1 MTSAVSEP
9 MTQSSA
15 STNDLRMAM
24 IAGAGVTLSIAALLA
39 RLAGVL
45 PAGPATLIVFIGA
58 AIGLK
63 VAFSYAAKSASAV
76 SRARVLGLV
85 STVGLTISGVTMLGA
100 LPHLTKT
107 GGIGTFTMDLVAQLW
122 ALAVLAVAAGSVRTL
137 GWRTF
142 VSAGM
147 AGFLAMTA
155 LAVTVGRPV
164 VTALGP
170 SSLFA
175 HAVWVPVTEELC
187 KAIPVIFVVIVA
199 LRRTTVRPSALDLM
213 MLGAWTG
220 AGFALYENATYG
232 RGFFHLSAV
241 PGLSLL
247 FPTEVIGRTLDM
259 TMLHSGHLVYSA
271 LVGLGIGLALL
282 YRKRFRRPGA
292 VLLVATLATL
302 LEHAL
307 ANIFAATGSQPPPVA
322 NLLLTLTL
330 GGYLSSLLLIAGIG
344 YVLYLERRAIGAVA
358 SRPDEWLRLLRPES
372 WLQLSPGEAQ
382 RRSVLL
388 ARAQRAPSP
397 FAQIASPTSPSSVLE
412 GPV

>member
-1 MTSAVSEP
+1 MTSTVSEP

-39 RLAGVL
+39 RLTGIL
-45 PAGPATLIVFIGA
+45 PAAPATLVVLIGA

-63 VAFSYAAKSASAV
+63 IAVSYAAKSASAV
-76 SRARVLGLV
+76 NRARVLALV

-107 GGIGTFTMDLVAQLW
+107 GGIGTFTTDLVAQLW
-122 ALAVLAVAAGSVRTL
+122 ALTVLAIATGSVRTL

-142 VSAGM
+142 VGAGM
-147 AGFLAMTA
+147 TGFLAITA
-155 LAVTVGRPV
+155 LAVTVGSPV
-164 VTALGP
+164 VAALGQ

-175 HAVWVPVTEELC
+175 VAVWVPITEELC
-187 KAIPVIFVVIVA
+187 KAIPVILVVIVA
-199 LRRTTVRPSALDLM
+199 LRRTTARPSALDLM

-259 TMLHSGHLVYSA
+259 TMLHSGHLIYSA
-271 LVGLGIGLALL
+271 LVGLGIGLALF

-292 VLLVATLATL
+292 VLLAAVLATL
-302 LEHAL
+302 FEHAL
-307 ANIFAATGSQPPPVA
+307 GNIFAATGSHPPPVA
-322 NLLLTLTL
+322 NLLLMLTL
-330 GGYLSSLLLIAGIG
+330 GGYLSSFLLIVGIA

-372 WLQLSPGEAQ
+372 WLRLSTGEAQ

-388 ARAQRAPSP
+388 ARAQLAR
-397 FAQIASPTSPSSVLE
+397 SPSA
-412 GPV
+412 